1 MVCPAPRAFALH
13 KIWMSAQPDRN
24 PLKKQ
29 CDHNQAVAVA
39 YLVRKYIPQHKF
51 TSSELRMFPKSVVA
65 AATAEILQQAL
76 PQGFE

>member
-24 PLKKQ
+24 TLKKQ
-29 CDHNQAVAVA
+29 RDHNQAIVVA
-39 YLVRKYIPQHKF
+39 YLVRKHMPQHNF

-65 AATAEILQQAL
+65 TTTAEIMKQEF
-76 PQGFE
+76 PTGFE